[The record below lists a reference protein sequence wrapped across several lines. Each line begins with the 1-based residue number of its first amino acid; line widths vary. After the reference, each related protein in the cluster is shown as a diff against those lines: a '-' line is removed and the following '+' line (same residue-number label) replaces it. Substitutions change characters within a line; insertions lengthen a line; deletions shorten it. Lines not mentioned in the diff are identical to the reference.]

1 MSYMTSLSTYRR
13 LSRWALVARFALVG
27 LFAGFLAWVLVFGL
41 RVFAGDSGPTVT
53 SLLWAMPRGAL
64 FGAILALILHAW
76 WRSHP
81 GQ

>member
-1 MSYMTSLSTYRR
+1 MAQLSTYRT

-27 LFAGFLAWVLVFGL
+27 FFAGFFAWLLIFGMRL
-41 RVFAGDSGPTVT
+41 ISADIGPTIS

-76 WRSHP
+76 WHRSSS
-81 GQ
+81 

>member
-1 MSYMTSLSTYRR
+1 MTNLSTYRV
-13 LSRWALVARFALVG
+13 LPRWALVARFALVG
-27 LFAGFLAWVLVFGL
+27 LFAGLLAWVSVFGL
-41 RVFAGDSGPTVT
+41 RLLAGEGGPTIT

-81 GQ
+81 SK

>member
-1 MSYMTSLSTYRR
+1 MADLSTYRV

-27 LFAGFLAWVLVFGL
+27 FIAGAVAWVLVLGVRL
-41 RVFAGDSGPTVT
+41 LAGDSGPTIT
-53 SLLWAMPRGAL
+53 SLFWAMPRGAL

-81 GQ
+81 SQ